1 MPRIV
6 ACLMCSKLERIPDV
20 PDSTPRVPATV
31 SWDDHGVERDYTFRY
46 EDGSTIM
53 VPEFDPLLEDVV
65 YRHGHSRPDTEGMQF
80 IKVFP
85 VDQAT
90 YDKMDVVTELKREL
104 ASLTDKLWE
113 EVEHYKTE
121 ALKCYNEH
129 HNPTSCIDYLD
140 DSKRIGSD
148 QMPRKYQSFL
158 CHMCP
163 IQQAYISHEQRK
175 RSGLYD
181 PASASVQHTQK
192 QQIARNKR
200 THRRL
205 QRGQ

>member
-1 MPRIV
+1 MPRLV
-6 ACLMCSKLERIPDV
+6 ACMMCAKIERIPDP
-20 PDSTPRVPATV
+20 PDAIPRVPARV
-31 SWDDHGVERDYTFRY
+31 AWDDHGVERDYVFKY
-46 EDGSTIM
+46 DDGSTIM
-53 VPEFDPLLEDVV
+53 VPEYDPVLEDVV
-65 YRHGHSRPDTEGMQF
+65 ARHGHSRPDTEVMQF
-80 IKVFP
+80 VKVFP
-85 VDQAT
+85 VDQST
-90 YDKMDVVTELKREL
+90 YEKLDVVTELKREL

-140 DSKRIGSD
+140 DSKRIGSAD
-148 QMPRKYQSFL
+148 MPRKYQSFL

-181 PASASVQHTQK
+181 PSSVKVRAK
-192 QQIARNKR
+192 QEVEFTRNHR
-200 THRRL
+200 TLRKL
-205 QRGQ
+205 RGK